1 MTGTVTFP
9 VGLGGDGSTV
19 TDDDNAET
27 GLRAGGYQTRFV
39 PALTQTVAVA
49 QTVVDSAAQV
59 AADKT
64 AVLAAAADVTGA
76 GSVGPLVSG
85 TSTTSLTIGT
95 GTKTLTTQAGKAWVV
110 GSRVRIADS
119 TAVNL
124 MDGEVTAYSTTSLT
138 VSVDRVE
145 GSGTISSWTIT
156 YVGPA
161 GPATLS
167 YLQEG
172 QSTGAPNATV
182 YVSRLSAT
190 GAATNI
196 DAALIPKGTGAVLAA
211 VPDSTSAG
219 GNKRGARAVDLQTS
233 RSAAAAVAS
242 GDTSVVAGGTDNK
255 ASATSATVGGGEGN
269 TASDT
274 YATVAGGYNNTAS
287 ASGAAVLGGG
297 NNVADGIYSSVR
309 GRWGTARGVQGADV
323 YGGGQLSESAGATQ
337 TTRHLLIQT
346 TTDATPTRVTVD
358 GSVASAANSPLL
370 PNTSTFHARIRV
382 VAHCAAGPYS
392 KSWTGT
398 ALIRRGANAAATAV
412 IGSPVLTSD
421 FGDSGLSTASVAV
434 SADTTDG
441 TLAITATGIAA
452 TTIVWLAEVETL
464 ELDV

>member
-1 MTGTVTFP
+1 MTGTVTFS
-9 VGLGGDGSTV
+9 VAVGGDGSTV

-27 GLRAGGYQTRFV
+27 GLRDGGYQTRFV
-39 PALTQTVAVA
+39 PALTQMVAVA
-49 QTVVDSAAQV
+49 QTVVSSAADVEADRV
-59 AADKT
+59 A
-64 AVLAAAADVTGA
+64 VVAAAADVTGA

-95 GTKTLTTQAGKAWVV
+95 GSKTLTTQAGKAWVV
-110 GSRVRIADS
+110 GSRVRLADS

-138 VSVDRVE
+138 VEVDRVE
-145 GSGTISSWTIT
+145 GSGTIASWTIT

-196 DAALIPKGTGAVLAA
+196 DAALLPKGSGAVLAA
-211 VPDSTSAG
+211 VPDNTSTG
-219 GNKRGARAVDLQTS
+219 GNKRGANAVDLQTS
-233 RSAAAAVAS
+233 RSAAASVAS
-242 GDTSVVAGGTDNK
+242 GASAVLAGG
-255 ASATSATVGGGEGN
+255 SSN
-269 TASDT
+269 TASGANSVVSGGDT
-274 YATVAGGYNNTAS
+274 NAASAQYATVAGGYTNTAS
-287 ASGAAVLGGG
+287 AIGATVLGGG
-297 NNVADGIYSSVR
+297 NNEADGLYSTVS
-309 GRWGTARGVQGADV
+309 GRWATSRGVQGADV
-323 YGGGQLSESAGATQ
+323 YGGGQFAESVGATQ
-337 TTRHLLIQT
+337 IGRHLLIQT

-358 GSVASAANSPLL
+358 AGVASAANQPIL
-370 PNTSTFHARIRV
+370 PNTSTYHARIRV
-382 VAHCAAGPYS
+382 VAHCAGGPYS

-412 IGSPVLTSD
+412 IGSPTLASD
-421 FGDSGLSTASVAV
+421 FGDAGLSSASVAV
-434 SADTTDG
+434 TADTSYG

-452 TTIVWLAEVETL
+452 TTIVWLAEIENL